1 VIEAGATAPGFTLT
15 DQDLHRV
22 SLEDLL
28 DKRLV
33 LAFYPADFSP
43 LCSDQLSVY
52 EGVLE
57 EIESRDARLVGISV
71 DGAFC
76 HAAFREHAGLSFP
89 LLSDYHPKGEVSQ
102 SYGAYLPE
110 RGHCNRSLVLIERDG
125 IVSYSHSPPHPE
137 ITGAN
142 LIFDA
147 LDAAGA

>member
-76 HAAFREHAGLSFP
+76 HASGLRHFVWDLGYGFKANEREALTWGALI
-89 LLSDYHPKGEVSQ
+89 GGVSLTVLMWIA
-102 SYGAYLPE
+102 AYAIGGG
-110 RGHCNRSLVLIERDG
+110 R
-125 IVSYSHSPPHPE
+125 
-137 ITGAN
+137 
-142 LIFDA
+142 
-147 LDAAGA
+147 